1 MAIFVVPSLVSLV
14 VQAVGA
20 LLIATLCLVLQK
32 TVRREPLADWGAGWF
47 ALFVALVALFF
58 SFLAPFQRVGQAVY
72 IFGEY
77 LFGYLVIV
85 GCRRFVT
92 GRPPHPREAWLLVPA
107 IFFAVY
113 LPLLGGGDFNVFR
126 TVHTLI
132 CAYLF
137 FAAFRVIRQTNVD
150 HGLAGLR
157 VMKTSLLL
165 LTVDYAHYTPLFAA
179 SSYGLVPPYLP
190 YLEYAPLFDLIF
202 LVLLAFGMVMLVTGE
217 VQHELQVANAR
228 LARTRDRLETMA
240 QLDHLTSALN
250 RHAFYSIIEDPR
262 SGNRMAL
269 HGCAAV
275 ADVDNLKTINDKLGH
290 AAGDA
295 AIRAVA
301 ARIRGVIRAD
311 DLLFRWGGDE
321 FLVLLI
327 GLSEA
332 EARERLDE
340 LNQSLKQTAITGV
353 PEPVDISVT
362 VGYAAFESAA
372 SLDEVIALADTAMYG
387 KKKVALS
394 PQ

>member
-1 MAIFVVPSLVSLV
+1 M
-14 VQAVGA
+14 GA
-20 LLIATLCLVLQK
+20 LLIATLCMVLQK
-32 TVRREPLADWGAGWF
+32 TVRREPLEYWAAGWF
-47 ALFVALVALFF
+47 ALFIALVALFF
-58 SFLAPFQRVGQAVY
+58 SFLAPFQRVGQGVY

-77 LFGYLVIV
+77 LFGYLVIA

-92 GRPPHPREAWLLVPA
+92 DRPPNPKEAWLLAPA
-107 IFFAVY
+107 LFFAVY
-113 LPLLGGGDFNVFR
+113 LPLLGRGDDDVFR

-137 FAAFRVIRQTNVD
+137 VVAFRVIRRANAD

-157 VMKTSLLL
+157 VMKTSLVL
-165 LTVDYAHYTPLFAA
+165 LTIDYAHYTPLFAA
-179 SSYGLVPPYLP
+179 SAYGLVPKSLP
-190 YLEYAPLFDLIF
+190 YVEYAPLYDLIF

-217 VQHELQVANAR
+217 VQHELQLANAR

-275 ADVDNLKTINDKLGH
+275 ADVDNLKTINDRYGH
-290 AAGDA
+290 AAGDG
-295 AIRAVA
+295 AIRSVA
-301 ARIRGVIRAD
+301 ARIRAVIRAD

-321 FLVLLI
+321 FLILLI
-327 GLSEA
+327 GLSET
-332 EARERLDE
+332 EARERLDD
-340 LNQSLKQTAITGV
+340 LNHSLTQTTITGV
-353 PEPVDISVT
+353 SESVDISVT

-372 SLDEVIALADTAMYG
+372 SLDEVIALADTAMYSR
-387 KKKVALS
+387 KKVALS
-394 PQ
+394 PQSR

>member
-1 MAIFVVPSLVSLV
+1 VAIFVVPSLVSLV

-20 LLIATLCLVLQK
+20 LLIATLCLVLQQ
-32 TVRREPLADWGAGWF
+32 TVRREPLAYWSAGWF
-47 ALFVALVALFF
+47 ALFIALVALFF
-58 SFLAPFQRVGQAVY
+58 SFLAPFQRIGQGVY

-77 LFGYLVIV
+77 LFGYLVIA

-92 GRPPHPREAWLLVPA
+92 GRPTNPKEAWLLVPA
-107 IFFAVY
+107 LFFAVY
-113 LPLLGGGDFNVFR
+113 LPLLGRGDNDVFR

-137 FAAFRVIRQTNVD
+137 FVAFQVIRRANAN

-165 LTVDYAHYTPLFAA
+165 LTIVNAHYTPLFAA
-179 SSYGLVPPYLP
+179 SKYGVVPTSLP
-190 YLEYAPLFDLIF
+190 YVEYAPLYDLIF

-217 VQHELQVANAR
+217 VQHELQEANAR

-275 ADVDNLKTINDKLGH
+275 ADVDNLKTINDRYGH
-290 AAGDA
+290 AAGDG
-295 AIRAVA
+295 AIRTVA
-301 ARIRGVIRAD
+301 ARIRAVIRAD

-321 FLVLLI
+321 FLILLI
-327 GLSEA
+327 GLSEG
-332 EARERLDE
+332 EARERLDD
-340 LNQSLKQTAITGV
+340 LNQSLKQMTITGV
-353 PEPVDISVT
+353 SEPVDISVT
-362 VGYAAFESAA
+362 VGYAPFESAA
-372 SLDEVIALADTAMYG
+372 SLDEVIALADTAMYRR
-387 KKKVALS
+387 KKTLT

>member
-1 MAIFVVPSLVSLV
+1 VAIFVVPSLVSLV

-20 LLIATLCLVLQK
+20 LLIATLCMVLQK
-32 TVRREPLADWGAGWF
+32 TVRREPLVYWGAGWF

-58 SFLAPFQRVGQAVY
+58 SFLAPYQRLGQGVY

-77 LFGYLVIV
+77 LFGYLVIA

-92 GRPPHPREAWLLVPA
+92 DRPPNPKEAWLLAPA
-107 IFFAVY
+107 LFFAVY
-113 LPLLGGGDFNVFR
+113 LPLLGRGDDDVFR

-137 FAAFRVIRQTNVD
+137 VVAFRVIRKANAD
-150 HGLAGLR
+150 HGIAGLR
-157 VMKTSLLL
+157 VMKTSLVL
-165 LTVDYAHYTPLFAA
+165 LTIDYAHYTPLFAA
-179 SSYGLVPPYLP
+179 SAYGLVPKSLP
-190 YLEYAPLFDLIF
+190 YVEYAPLYDLIF

-217 VQHELQVANAR
+217 VQHELQLANAR

-269 HGCAAV
+269 HGCAAI
-275 ADVDNLKTINDKLGH
+275 ADVDNLKTINDRYGH
-290 AAGDA
+290 AAGDG

-301 ARIRGVIRAD
+301 ARIRAVIRAD

-321 FLVLLI
+321 FLILLI
-327 GLSEA
+327 GLSET
-332 EARERLDE
+332 EARERLDD
-340 LNQSLKQTAITGV
+340 LNYSLKQTTITGV
-353 PEPVDISVT
+353 GGAVDISVT
-362 VGYAAFESAA
+362 VGYASFESAA
-372 SLDEVIALADTAMYG
+372 SLDEVIALADTAMYSR
-387 KKKVALS
+387 KKALS